1 MQTDEYW
8 TVKDFCNFIKSG
20 KSTVWDGVNKGRF
33 PKPVKIGGLTRWKR
47 SEVEACIAGMAA
59 QRSA

>member
-1 MQTDEYW
+1 MQNEEYW
-8 TVKDFCNFIKSG
+8 AVNRICDYLDCG
-20 KSTVWDGVNKGRF
+20 KSTVWDGVKKGRF

-47 SEVEACIAGMAA
+47 SEVEACIEGMAA